1 MFIDEANEQFQSYK
15 IPRLR
20 ASIIVSSCYFQGEY
34 YIGTYGGGMYVLNPV
49 TLELRDF
56 CPDVADPF
64 LHGHI
69 FSIRPDNQNNL
80 WVGTSS
86 GLYCFHNGKVMHH
99 YTSGD
104 SKLPEGN
111 VYEIYFDSS
120 HKGWICTETGICI
133 WDPSSESL
141 KNDVFPEGF
150 VNKEKIRMIYET
162 SDHELYFLPDK
173 GDLFVSDLTMTQFRR
188 VTSGTLLEGKSLMAV
203 IEDSE
208 NWLWLSTNK
217 GMYRF
222 DRKNR
227 VVPYNFMDGIP
238 SLIFINC
245 IPIKDEKGN
254 LWFGNSKGL
263 VCLNGEEMN
272 LLSRRFY
279 TIALSDVLV
288 NGKSVQQRISGKAG
302 HYFLSL
308 DDSQKSVTIQFSALT
323 YSDPNSLMY
332 EYQLDEDG
340 EWISLMGKSEVSLY
354 DLPYGTTYFKVRQIG
369 YPDSAMI
376 LEINIPNHSWI
387 KILYTLL
394 VLGILVCGIYTFRRR
409 LLQSV
414 LRVLRKLNDSEDRD
428 IPEMEKKVENDIT
441 RKEVLSL
448 EGISHEVES
457 GTEKKILAHTD
468 DKYRTNKVSPE
479 ECKRLYRLLDQE
491 MKRNKPYRNP
501 NLKVAELASLIGTT
515 SHSLSYLF
523 NQYLEKNYY
532 DYINEYR
539 VEEFKALILKE
550 EYAKYT
556 LTALAELCGF
566 SSRASFFRSFKKV
579 TGITPNEYIKQV
591 SGERRSVD

>member
-1 MFIDEANEQFQSYK
+1 
-15 IPRLR
+15 
-20 ASIIVSSCYFQGEY
+20 
-34 YIGTYGGGMYVLNPV
+34 MYVLNPV

-308 DDSQKSVTIQFSALT
+308 DDSQKSVTVQFSALT

-428 IPEMEKKVENDIT
+428 IPEMDKKVENDIT